1 MLSLILSISVSIS
14 PLESAIW
21 QVETNQCEY
30 DCPTGDNGNAA
41 GPLQIWEC
49 AWSDVMVEGEVY
61 SDCEGLDYSLEIFRR
76 YMLRYATEERLGRT
90 PTAQDKAR
98 IWNGGPNG
106 YLKGS
111 TKKYWNKVKEE
122 IKPNP

>member
-1 MLSLILSISVSIS
+1 
-14 PLESAIW
+14 
-21 QVETNQCEY
+21 
-30 DCPTGDNGNAA
+30 
-41 GPLQIWEC
+41 
-49 AWSDVMVEGEVY
+49 MVEGEVY